1 MPSFQPPMW
10 ENGVGFRAEIGA
22 RSLKTDNWEMTP
34 ILKVTKNV
42 LTRCAARS
50 VWLSLNQE
58 PPIFFH
64 KSPSCAIILGR
75 PTSPGAPGGLHTWGS
90 LPLAQPK
97 PRPLGKPF
105 APRGSPAR
113 GLAWRSPPRG
123 GSPPWGADLPP
134 PVPAR
139 VPAPQFPQQSPS
151 PSPSPAPLFEY
162 TQRPPASPTR

>member
-1 MPSFQPPMW
+1 
-10 ENGVGFRAEIGA
+10 V
-22 RSLKTDNWEMTP
+22 SLKG
-34 ILKVTKNV
+34 V
-42 LTRCAARS
+42 
-50 VWLSLNQE
+50 
-58 PPIFFH
+58 
-64 KSPSCAIILGR
+64 CAIILGR
-75 PTSPGAPGGLHTWGS
+75 PTSPGAPGGLHTRGS

-97 PRPLGKPF
+97 SRPLGKPF

-134 PVPAR
+134 PVPAC